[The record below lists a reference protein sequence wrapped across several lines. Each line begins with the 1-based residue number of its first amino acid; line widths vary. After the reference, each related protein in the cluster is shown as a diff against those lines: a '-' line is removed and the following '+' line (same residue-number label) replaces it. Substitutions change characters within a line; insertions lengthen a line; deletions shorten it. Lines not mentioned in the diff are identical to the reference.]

1 MKPALLNSIVF
12 VLMMTSAYTSFGQCD
27 TLTIQNLISSN
38 LTHNSVRI
46 NWDPMQHGN
55 AYDIGITTMT
65 TPPDNGQTTINTVMA
80 FTGLKA
86 NTTYCVFV
94 KGKCTN
100 GTYTPWASTCFT
112 TLTAPS
118 GITTVQGDAISI
130 FPNPVA
136 DKLYIT
142 APAGQH
148 HILIRDLLGKTVYK
162 ATSNNNKEAINLSSI
177 PKGLYF
183 VTVSGKDY
191 TRTQKV
197 TKE

>member
-1 MKPALLNSIVF
+1 MKPAILNSIVF
-12 VLMMTSAYTSFGQCD
+12 VLLMVSAHISNGQCD
-27 TLTIQNLISSN
+27 TLTIQGLNYSN
-38 LTHNSVRI
+38 LTHRSARI
-46 NWDPMQHGN
+46 NWDPMQYAI
-55 AYDIGITTMT
+55 AYDYGITTKT
-65 TPPDNGQTTINTVMA
+65 TPPDNGLTITSAGIVASQLKPNTS
-80 FTGLKA
+80 
-86 NTTYCVFV
+86 YCVFV
-94 KGKCTN
+94 KGKCSN

-112 TLTAPS
+112 TLTDPS
-118 GITTVQGDAISI
+118 GITTVQGEAISI

-136 DKLYIT
+136 GKLYIT

-148 HILIRDLLGKTVYK
+148 HIIIRDLLGKTVYK
-162 ATSNNNKEAINLSSI
+162 ATTDNNKEAINLSNI